1 MSRRKM
7 TYKEKSS
14 ITAVS
19 QEDPPFIQK
28 IKEKLGYKP
37 PPTIEN
43 KFSTTAGEG
52 YIEND
57 LDEDDLSRVN
67 QEDRP
72 QIVILDAEK
81 DLNEKELEAELE
93 KRRAE
98 EDQQKIKE
106 GKIIFKKPVKRK
118 EQHSEDETAEKRS
131 CKEEVKGVTTSNSR
145 LLSFNDEEEDIG

>member
-1 MSRRKM
+1 MSGKKLS
-7 TYKEKSS
+7 YKEKSS
-14 ITAVS
+14 ITAIV

-57 LDEDDLSRVN
+57 QDDDDLSQMN

-72 QIVILDAEK
+72 QIVILDAQK
-81 DLNEKELEAELE
+81 DLDEKELEAELE
-93 KRRAE
+93 KKRIE
-98 EDQQKIKE
+98 EDRKKIEE
-106 GKIIFKKPVKRK
+106 GKIIFKKPMKRK
-118 EQHSEDETAEKRS
+118 EQDSGEETAEKRRHS
-131 CKEEVKGVTTSNSR
+131 EEVKEIAVSNSR
-145 LLSFNDEEEDIG
+145 LLSFNDEEDDN

>member
-1 MSRRKM
+1 MSGKNL
-7 TYKEKSS
+7 TYKKTS
-14 ITAVS
+14 ITAIL

-43 KFSTTAGEG
+43 KFTTTAGEG

-57 LDEDDLSRVN
+57 LDDDDLSQMN

-72 QIVILDAEK
+72 QIVILDAQR

-93 KRRAE
+93 KRRTE
-98 EDQQKIKE
+98 EDQRKIEE
-106 GKIIFKKPVKRK
+106 GKIIFKKPMKRK
-118 EQHSEDETAEKRS
+118 DQHSEEETTEKRR
-131 CKEEVKGVTTSNSR
+131 CKEMKEIDISNSR
-145 LLSFNDEEEDIG
+145 LLSFNEEEEDSD

>member
-1 MSRRKM
+1 MSGKKLS
-7 TYKEKSS
+7 YKEKSS
-14 ITAVS
+14 ITAVL

-57 LDEDDLSRVN
+57 LDDDDLSRLN

-72 QIVILDAEK
+72 QIVILDAQK
-81 DLNEKELEAELE
+81 DLDEKELEAELE
-93 KRRAE
+93 KRRTE
-98 EDQQKIKE
+98 EDQRKIEE
-106 GKIIFKKPVKRK
+106 GKIIFKKPMKRK
-118 EQHSEDETAEKRS
+118 EQQSGEETAEKRKHS
-131 CKEEVKGVTTSNSR
+131 EETKEIAVSNSR
-145 LLSFNDEEEDIG
+145 LLSFNDEEDDN

>member
-1 MSRRKM
+1 MARRNL
-7 TYKEKSS
+7 TYKEKASV
-14 ITAVS
+14 TAVL

-57 LDEDDLSRVN
+57 LDDDDLSRMN

-72 QIVILDAEK
+72 QIVILDAQR
-81 DLNEKELEAELE
+81 DLNEEELEAELD
-93 KRRAE
+93 KRCSE
-98 EDQQKIKE
+98 EDQRKIEE

-118 EQHSEDETAEKRS
+118 DQHSEEETAEKRRY
-131 CKEEVKGVTTSNSR
+131 KEEVKEVTTSNSR
-145 LLSFNDEEEDIG
+145 LLSFNDEEDND

>member
-1 MSRRKM
+1 MSGRKL

-14 ITAVS
+14 ITAVL

-57 LDEDDLSRVN
+57 LEEDDLSRIN

-72 QIVILDAEK
+72 QIVILDAQR
-81 DLNEKELEAELE
+81 DLDEKELETELE
-93 KRRAE
+93 KKRAE
-98 EDQQKIKE
+98 EDQRKIEE
-106 GKIIFKKPVKRK
+106 GKIIFKKPTKRK
-118 EQHSEDETAEKRS
+118 EEHSGDEIAEKR
-131 CKEEVKGVTTSNSR
+131 KHREDVKKVDTSNSR
-145 LLSFNDEEEDIG
+145 LLSFNDEEDDN